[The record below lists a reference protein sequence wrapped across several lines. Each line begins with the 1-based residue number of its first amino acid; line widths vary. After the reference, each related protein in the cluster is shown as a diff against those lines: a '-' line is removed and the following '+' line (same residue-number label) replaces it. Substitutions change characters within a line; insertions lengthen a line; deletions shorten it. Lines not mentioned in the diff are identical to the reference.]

1 MLKKIELLKLLSKY
15 EEQDEIL
22 VESAD
27 GGFDSPTIYI
37 SAVRS
42 RLGKDYITGSSSEY
56 VNDVTGT
63 GSGAIIL
70 GTSAGF
76 IRLR

>member
-1 MLKKIELLKLLSKY
+1 MKKIELVSLLSKY
-15 EEQDEIL
+15 EDQDEIL

-37 SAVRS
+37 SAVRA
-42 RLGKDYITGSSSEY
+42 RLGRDNATGSSSEY
-56 VNDVTGT
+56 VNDTTGT

-70 GTSAGF
+70 GTSVGF